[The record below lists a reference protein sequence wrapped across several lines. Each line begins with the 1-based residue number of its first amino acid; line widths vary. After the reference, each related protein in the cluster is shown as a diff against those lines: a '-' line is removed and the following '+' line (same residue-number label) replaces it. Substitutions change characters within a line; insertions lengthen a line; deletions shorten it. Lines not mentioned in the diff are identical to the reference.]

1 MNNHS
6 DIWKNITMIIFL
18 ILLVF
23 LLLILLLKFKIDV
36 FFEIDGTKSFIKINF
51 LFFEFKRKGSFFLR
65 RKCLKHKT
73 RKKSICRSNTFK
85 EVLKNKRENT
95 LARNLSKN
103 NMSWNKKNVTWKFLS
118 KVIRNI
124 KFEKLEIYEEIG
136 VLGPTMTSYALP
148 IVSTLTV
155 APLNLLN
162 INYNKFKYKI
172 IPDYK
177 NLKLKIV
184 IDSQISFRLIKIIF

>member
-1 MNNHS
+1 M
-6 DIWKNITMIIFL
+6 
-18 ILLVF
+18 
-23 LLLILLLKFKIDV
+23 
-36 FFEIDGTKSFIKINF
+36 
-51 LFFEFKRKGSFFLR
+51 
-65 RKCLKHKT
+65 
-73 RKKSICRSNTFK
+73 
-85 EVLKNKRENT
+85 
-95 LARNLSKN
+95 
-103 NMSWNKKNVTWKFLS
+103 KFLS

-136 VLGPTMTSYALP
+136 VLEPTMTSYALP

-177 NLKLKIV
+177 NLKLKIL